1 MPFPK
6 ALKDRLISVRGEV
19 CTVCRSEWE
28 GRYLQIDHRIPYAVI
43 GDTDFDPL
51 DLHTEDFLLLCSSCN
66 RSKSW
71 SCEHC
76 QNFSEVRDR
85 SVCESCYWA
94 SPDQYSHIALSEARR
109 LVVVWEGSDVEMYD
123 LLLVAADVAGIDPTE
138 FAKLSIKRS
147 LKG

>member
-1 MPFPK
+1 M
-6 ALKDRLISVRGEV
+6 
-19 CTVCRSEWE
+19 
-28 GRYLQIDHRIPYAVI
+28 
-43 GDTDFDPL
+43 
-51 DLHTEDFLLLCSSCN
+51 
-66 RSKSW
+66 
-71 SCEHC
+71 
-76 QNFSEVRDR
+76 
-85 SVCESCYWA
+85 CESCYWA